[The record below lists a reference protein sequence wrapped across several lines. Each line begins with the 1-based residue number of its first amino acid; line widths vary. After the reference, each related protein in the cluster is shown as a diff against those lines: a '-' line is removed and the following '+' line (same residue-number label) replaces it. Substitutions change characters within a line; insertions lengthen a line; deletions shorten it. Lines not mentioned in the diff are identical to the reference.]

1 MRLPK
6 IKKPIIVEI
15 ENATLQTVP
24 DYIREIKETD
34 IEKWNKMAE
43 EKPTPTTC
51 EGYNYLIGTK
61 ENPINTS
68 TLTQTGVYIIKDAWV
83 AMEGYRIET
92 EDIILYVKD
101 NENGILQYY
110 IGADAETRFYWYSR
124 FYRYTEKIWR
134 EFRQRYI
141 DRSGDDMNND
151 DNVYSGKSIRKYY
164 GNTKELDTVDKSTL
178 VAAVNELTARI
189 KKLEDKKE
197 TE

>member
-6 IKKPIIVEI
+6 IRKPIIVEI

-51 EGYNYLIGTK
+51 EGYNYLVGTK
-61 ENPINTS
+61 ENPIDTS

-164 GNTKELDTVDKSTL
+164 GNTKELNTVDKSTL
-178 VAAVNELTARI
+178 VAAINELTARI
-189 KKLEDKKE
+189 KELESKKE
-197 TE
+197 TK

>member
-6 IKKPIIVEI
+6 IRKPIIVEI

-51 EGYNYLIGTK
+51 EGYNYLVGTK
-61 ENPINTS
+61 ENPIDTS

-92 EDIILYVKD
+92 EDIILYVKN
-101 NENGILQYY
+101 NENGVLQYY

-164 GNTKELDTVDKSTL
+164 GNTKELDTIDKSTL
-178 VAAVNELTARI
+178 VAAINELTARI
-189 KKLEDKKE
+189 KELESKKE
-197 TE
+197 TK

>member
-1 MRLPK
+1 MKLPK
-6 IKKPIIVEI
+6 IRKPIIVEI

-51 EGYNYLIGTK
+51 EGYNYLVGTK
-61 ENPINTS
+61 ENPIDTS

-92 EDIILYVKD
+92 EDIILYVKN
-101 NENGILQYY
+101 NENGVLQYY

-164 GNTKELDTVDKSTL
+164 GNTKELDTIDKSTL
-178 VAAVNELTARI
+178 VAAINELTARI
-189 KKLEDKKE
+189 KELESKKE
-197 TE
+197 TK

>member
-6 IKKPIIVEI
+6 IRKPIIVEI

-51 EGYNYLIGTK
+51 EGYNYLVGTK
-61 ENPINTS
+61 ENPIDTS
-68 TLTQTGVYIIKDAWV
+68 TLTQTGVYIIKDVWV

-178 VAAVNELTARI
+178 VAAINELTARI
-189 KKLEDKKE
+189 KELESKKE
-197 TE
+197 TK

>member
-6 IKKPIIVEI
+6 IRKPIIVEI

-51 EGYNYLIGTK
+51 EGYNYLVGTK
-61 ENPINTS
+61 ENPIDTS
-68 TLTQTGVYIIKDAWV
+68 TLTQTGIYIIKDAWV

-92 EDIILYVKD
+92 EDIILYVKN

-178 VAAVNELTARI
+178 VAAINELTARI
-189 KKLEDKKE
+189 KELESKKE
-197 TE
+197 TK

>member
-6 IKKPIIVEI
+6 IRKPIIVEI

-51 EGYNYLIGTK
+51 EGYNYLVGTK
-61 ENPINTS
+61 ENPIDTS

-151 DNVYSGKSIRKYY
+151 DNVYSGKSIRKYC

-178 VAAVNELTARI
+178 VAAINELTARI
-189 KKLEDKKE
+189 KELESKKE
-197 TE
+197 TK

>member
-1 MRLPK
+1 MKLPK
-6 IKKPIIVEI
+6 IRKPIIVEI

-51 EGYNYLIGTK
+51 EGYNYLVGTK

-92 EDIILYVKD
+92 EDIILYVKE

-134 EFRQRYI
+134 EFRQRYV

-178 VAAVNELTARI
+178 VAAINELTARI
-189 KKLEDKKE
+189 KELEDKKE
-197 TE
+197 TK

>member
-6 IKKPIIVEI
+6 IRKPIIVEI

-43 EKPTPTTC
+43 EKPIHPAC
-51 EGYNYLIGTK
+51 EGYNYLVGTK
-61 ENPINTS
+61 ENPIDTS

-110 IGADAETRFYWYSR
+110 VGADAETRFYWYSR

-164 GNTKELDTVDKSTL
+164 GNTKELDTIDKSTL
-178 VAAVNELTARI
+178 VAAINELTARI
-189 KKLEDKKE
+189 KELESKKE
-197 TE
+197 TK

>member
-6 IKKPIIVEI
+6 IRKPIIVEI

-43 EKPTPTTC
+43 EKPIHTAC
-51 EGYNYLIGTK
+51 EGYNYLVGTK

-164 GNTKELDTVDKSTL
+164 GNTKELDTIDKSTL
-178 VAAVNELTARI
+178 VAAINELTARI
-189 KKLEDKKE
+189 KELESKKE
-197 TE
+197 TK

>member
-24 DYIREIKETD
+24 DYIRGIKETD

-43 EKPTPTTC
+43 EKPTLATC

-68 TLTQTGVYIIKDAWV
+68 TLTQTGVYIIKDAWI

-110 IGADAETRFYWYSR
+110 VGTDAETRFYWYSR

-178 VAAVNELTARI
+178 VAAINELTARI
-189 KKLEDKKE
+189 KELESKKE
-197 TE
+197 TK

>member
-6 IKKPIIVEI
+6 IRKPIIVEI

-43 EKPTPTTC
+43 EKPIHTAC
-51 EGYNYLIGTK
+51 EGYNYLVGTK

-178 VAAVNELTARI
+178 VAAINELTARI
-189 KKLEDKKE
+189 KELESKKE
-197 TE
+197 TK

>member
-1 MRLPK
+1 MKLPK
-6 IKKPIIVEI
+6 IRKPIIVEI

-51 EGYNYLIGTK
+51 EGYNYLVGTK
-61 ENPINTS
+61 ENPIDTS

-92 EDIILYVKD
+92 EDIILYVKS

-189 KKLEDKKE
+189 KELESKKE
-197 TE
+197 TK

>member
-1 MRLPK
+1 MKLPK
-6 IKKPIIVEI
+6 IRKPIIVEI

-51 EGYNYLIGTK
+51 EGYNYLVGTK
-61 ENPINTS
+61 ENPIDTS

-178 VAAVNELTARI
+178 VAAINELTARI
-189 KKLEDKKE
+189 KELESKKE
-197 TE
+197 TK

>member
-6 IKKPIIVEI
+6 IRKPIIVEI

-43 EKPTPTTC
+43 KKPTPTTC
-51 EGYNYLIGTK
+51 EGYNYLVGTK

-178 VAAVNELTARI
+178 VAAINELTARI
-189 KKLEDKKE
+189 KELESKKE
-197 TE
+197 TK

>member
-51 EGYNYLIGTK
+51 EGYIYLVGTK

-178 VAAVNELTARI
+178 VTAINELTARI
-189 KKLEDKKE
+189 KELESKKE
-197 TE
+197 TK

>member
-6 IKKPIIVEI
+6 IRKPIIVEI

-51 EGYNYLIGTK
+51 EGYNYLVGTK

-124 FYRYTEKIWR
+124 FYRYTDKIWR
-134 EFRQRYI
+134 EFKQRYI

-178 VAAVNELTARI
+178 VAAINELTARI

-197 TE
+197 TK

>member
-1 MRLPK
+1 
-6 IKKPIIVEI
+6 
-15 ENATLQTVP
+15 
-24 DYIREIKETD
+24 
-34 IEKWNKMAE
+34 
-43 EKPTPTTC
+43 
-51 EGYNYLIGTK
+51 
-61 ENPINTS
+61 
-68 TLTQTGVYIIKDAWV
+68 
-83 AMEGYRIET
+83 MEGYRIET

-134 EFRQRYI
+134 EFRQRYV

-178 VAAVNELTARI
+178 VAAINELTARI
-189 KKLEDKKE
+189 KELEDKKE
-197 TE
+197 TK

>member
-1 MRLPK
+1 MKLPK
-6 IKKPIIVEI
+6 IRKPIIVEI

-43 EKPTPTTC
+43 EKSTPTTC
-51 EGYNYLIGTK
+51 EGYNYLVGTK
-61 ENPINTS
+61 ENPIDTS
-68 TLTQTGVYIIKDAWV
+68 ALTQTGVYIIKDVWV

-92 EDIILYVKD
+92 EDIILYVKN
-101 NENGILQYY
+101 NENGVLQYY

-178 VAAVNELTARI
+178 VAAINELTARI
-189 KKLEDKKE
+189 KELEDKKE
-197 TE
+197 TK

>member
-24 DYIREIKETD
+24 DYIRGIKETD

-43 EKPTPTTC
+43 EKPTPATC

-68 TLTQTGVYIIKDAWV
+68 TLTQTGVYIIKGAWV

-110 IGADAETRFYWYSR
+110 VGTDAETRFYWYSR

-197 TE
+197 TK

>member
-6 IKKPIIVEI
+6 IRKPIIVEI

-51 EGYNYLIGTK
+51 EGYNYLVGTK

-178 VAAVNELTARI
+178 VAAINELTARI
-189 KKLEDKKE
+189 KELESKKE
-197 TE
+197 TK

>member
-6 IKKPIIVEI
+6 IRKPIIVEI

-43 EKPTPTTC
+43 EKPTPTAC
-51 EGYNYLIGTK
+51 EGYNYLVGTK
-61 ENPINTS
+61 ENPIDTS

-110 IGADAETRFYWYSR
+110 VGADAEPRFYWYSR

-178 VAAVNELTARI
+178 VAAINELTARI
-189 KKLEDKKE
+189 KELEDRKE
-197 TE
+197 TK

>member
-6 IKKPIIVEI
+6 IRKPIIVEI

-51 EGYNYLIGTK
+51 EGYNYLVGTK
-61 ENPINTS
+61 ENPIDTS

-92 EDIILYVKD
+92 EDIILYVKN

-178 VAAVNELTARI
+178 VAAINELTARI
-189 KKLEDKKE
+189 KELESKKE
-197 TE
+197 TK

>member
-6 IKKPIIVEI
+6 IRKPIIVEI

-43 EKPTPTTC
+43 EKPIHTTC
-51 EGYNYLIGTK
+51 EGYNYLVGTK

-178 VAAVNELTARI
+178 VAAINELTARI
-189 KKLEDKKE
+189 KELESKKE
-197 TE
+197 TK

>member
-1 MRLPK
+1 MKLPK
-6 IKKPIIVEI
+6 IRKPIIVEI

-51 EGYNYLIGTK
+51 EGYNYLVGTK

-92 EDIILYVKD
+92 EDIILYVKS

-124 FYRYTEKIWR
+124 FYRYTDKIWR
-134 EFRQRYI
+134 EFKQRYI

-178 VAAVNELTARI
+178 VAAINELTARI
-189 KKLEDKKE
+189 KELESKKE
-197 TE
+197 TK

>member
-1 MRLPK
+1 MKLPK
-6 IKKPIIVEI
+6 IRKPIIVEI

-24 DYIREIKETD
+24 DYIRGIKETD

-51 EGYNYLIGTK
+51 EGYNYLVGTK
-61 ENPINTS
+61 ENPIDTS

-110 IGADAETRFYWYSR
+110 VGTDAETRFYWYSR

>member
-6 IKKPIIVEI
+6 IRKPIIVEI

-51 EGYNYLIGTK
+51 EGYNYLVGTK

-134 EFRQRYI
+134 EFKQRYI

-178 VAAVNELTARI
+178 VAAINELTARI
-189 KKLEDKKE
+189 KELESKKE
-197 TE
+197 TK

>member
-6 IKKPIIVEI
+6 IRKPIIVEI

-43 EKPTPTTC
+43 EKPTPTTW
-51 EGYNYLIGTK
+51 EGYNYLVGTK
-61 ENPINTS
+61 ENPIDTS

-178 VAAVNELTARI
+178 VAAINELTARI
-189 KKLEDKKE
+189 KELEDKKE
-197 TE
+197 TK

>member
-6 IKKPIIVEI
+6 IRKPIIVEI

-34 IEKWNKMAE
+34 IEKWNKMVE
-43 EKPTPTTC
+43 EKPTPTTS

-178 VAAVNELTARI
+178 VAAINELTARI
-189 KKLEDKKE
+189 KELEDKKE

>member
-1 MRLPK
+1 MKLPK
-6 IKKPIIVEI
+6 IRKPIIVEI

-51 EGYNYLIGTK
+51 EGYNYLVGTK
-61 ENPINTS
+61 ENPIDTS
-68 TLTQTGVYIIKDAWV
+68 ALTQTGVYIIKDAWV

-92 EDIILYVKD
+92 EDIILYVKN
-101 NENGILQYY
+101 NENGVLQYY

-178 VAAVNELTARI
+178 VAAINELTARI
-189 KKLEDKKE
+189 KELENKKE
-197 TE
+197 TK

>member
-1 MRLPK
+1 MKLPK
-6 IKKPIIVEI
+6 IRKPIIVEI

-51 EGYNYLIGTK
+51 EGYNYLVGTK

-178 VAAVNELTARI
+178 VAAINELTARI
-189 KKLEDKKE
+189 KELEDKKE
-197 TE
+197 TK

>member
-6 IKKPIIVEI
+6 IRKPIIVEI

-51 EGYNYLIGTK
+51 EGYNYLVGTK
-61 ENPINTS
+61 ENPIDTS

-92 EDIILYVKD
+92 EDIILYVK
-101 NENGILQYY
+101 NNGNGVLQYY

-178 VAAVNELTARI
+178 VAAINELTARI
-189 KKLEDKKE
+189 KELEDRKE
-197 TE
+197 TK

>member
-51 EGYNYLIGTK
+51 EGYNYLVGTK
-61 ENPINTS
+61 ENPIDTS

-92 EDIILYVKD
+92 EDIILYVKN

-164 GNTKELDTVDKSTL
+164 GNTKELNTVDKSTL
-178 VAAVNELTARI
+178 VAAINELTARI
-189 KKLEDKKE
+189 KELESKKE
-197 TE
+197 TK

>member
-1 MRLPK
+1 MKLPK
-6 IKKPIIVEI
+6 IRKPIIVEI

-51 EGYNYLIGTK
+51 EGYNYLVGTK

-92 EDIILYVKD
+92 EDIILYVKS

-178 VAAVNELTARI
+178 VAAINELTARI
-189 KKLEDKKE
+189 KELESKKE
-197 TE
+197 TK

>member
-43 EKPTPTTC
+43 EKPAPTTC
-51 EGYNYLIGTK
+51 EGYNYLVGTK
-61 ENPINTS
+61 ENPIDTS

-178 VAAVNELTARI
+178 VAAINELTARI
-189 KKLEDKKE
+189 KELESKKE
-197 TE
+197 TK

>member
-1 MRLPK
+1 MKLPK
-6 IKKPIIVEI
+6 IRKPIIVEI

-51 EGYNYLIGTK
+51 EGYNYLVGTK

-134 EFRQRYI
+134 EFRQRYV

-178 VAAVNELTARI
+178 VAAINELTARI
-189 KKLEDKKE
+189 KELEDKKE
-197 TE
+197 TK

>member
-6 IKKPIIVEI
+6 IRKPIIVEI

-51 EGYNYLIGTK
+51 EGYNYLVGTK

-178 VAAVNELTARI
+178 VAAINELTARI
-189 KKLEDKKE
+189 KELEDKKE
-197 TE
+197 TK

>member
-6 IKKPIIVEI
+6 IRKPIIVEI

-51 EGYNYLIGTK
+51 EGYNYLVGTK
-61 ENPINTS
+61 ENPIDTS

-178 VAAVNELTARI
+178 VAAINELTARI
-189 KKLEDKKE
+189 KELESKKE
-197 TE
+197 TK

>member
-6 IKKPIIVEI
+6 IRKPIIVEI

-43 EKPTPTTC
+43 EKPIHTAY
-51 EGYNYLIGTK
+51 EGYNYLVGTK
-61 ENPINTS
+61 ENPIDTS

-110 IGADAETRFYWYSR
+110 IRADAETRFYWYSR

-178 VAAVNELTARI
+178 VAAINELTARI
-189 KKLEDKKE
+189 KELESKKE
-197 TE
+197 TK

>member
-1 MRLPK
+1 MKLPK
-6 IKKPIIVEI
+6 IRKPIIVEI

-34 IEKWNKMAE
+34 IEKWNKIAE

-51 EGYNYLIGTK
+51 EGYNYLVGTK

-92 EDIILYVKD
+92 EDIILYVKN

-110 IGADAETRFYWYSR
+110 IGTDAETRFYWYSR

-178 VAAVNELTARI
+178 VAAINELTARI
-189 KKLEDKKE
+189 KELEDKKE
-197 TE
+197 TK

>member
-6 IKKPIIVEI
+6 IRKPIIVEI

-34 IEKWNKMAE
+34 MEKWNKMAE

-51 EGYNYLIGTK
+51 EGYNYLVGTK
-61 ENPINTS
+61 ENPIDTS
-68 TLTQTGVYIIKDAWV
+68 TLTQPGVYIIKDAWV

-178 VAAVNELTARI
+178 VAAINELTARI
-189 KKLEDKKE
+189 KELESKKE
-197 TE
+197 TK